1 MRSTQESLKG
11 DISMID
17 TTTHTTSHEAHIREI
32 LADDAGA
39 TTAEYAVTIVAACAF
54 AALLFAVLTSGEM
67 QGMLTSIIQ
76 GALRSAS

>member
-1 MRSTQESLKG
+1 MT
-11 DISMID
+11 D
-17 TTTHTTSHEAHIREI
+17 TTIRTAPHENSIRER
-32 LADDAGA
+32 LADDTGA

>member
-1 MRSTQESLKG
+1 MT
-11 DISMID
+11 D
-17 TTTHTTSHEAHIREI
+17 TTIRTTPHENAIRER
-32 LADDAGA
+32 LADDTGA

-76 GALRSAS
+76 GALGSAS